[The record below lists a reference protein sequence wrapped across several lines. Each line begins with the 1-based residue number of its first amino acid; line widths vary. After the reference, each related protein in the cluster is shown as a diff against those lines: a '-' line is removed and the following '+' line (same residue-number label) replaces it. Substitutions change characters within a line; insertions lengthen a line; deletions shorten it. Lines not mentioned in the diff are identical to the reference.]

1 MRILLT
7 GSKGF
12 VGQALKNHL
21 ESLDHVVIDYD
32 LPDDITDSVNFR
44 MKLNQNNI
52 DMVIHAAAIAD
63 LYETAKD
70 LDKNFR
76 VNVYGTHIV
85 GRVCADEHVPLIFIS
100 TCCVYGNAREQDGE
114 DFETENHTIPAT
126 IEPYACSKMAGE
138 YILRGIQGLDYVVLR
153 IGTVFGENMRESLFN
168 YIALNKV
175 LNGDTI
181 TVYGDGTQT
190 RNYIYIDDL
199 VRGISAAV
207 EFFYFANGKTINI
220 CGNDETSVIETIKT
234 AETLTGKTATV
245 VYSDKRYGEIYRER
259 ISNQKARL
267 LLKWQPEY
275 NYFDAMRKTFENDA
289 RFNKSIK
296 FAYYD

>member
-7 GSKGF
+7 GSEGF
-12 VGQALKNHL
+12 VGHALKKHL

-32 LPDDITDSVNFR
+32 LPDDITDAVNFR
-44 MKLNQNNI
+44 LKIKQNSV

-70 LDKNFR
+70 LDKNFH

-85 GRVCADEHVPLIFIS
+85 GRICAEERIPLIFIS
-100 TCCVYGNAREQDGE
+100 TCCVYGNAREHEGE

-138 YILRGIQGLDYVVLR
+138 YILRGMQHLDYVILR
-153 IGTVFGENMRESLFN
+153 IGTVFGENMREALFN
-168 YIALNKV
+168 YIALDKV
-175 LNGDTI
+175 LNGETI

-199 VRGISAAV
+199 VCGISASV
-207 EFFYFANGKTINI
+207 KYFTMVTGKTINL
-220 CGNDETSVIETIKT
+220 CGNEETSVNETIKT
-234 AETLTGKTATV
+234 AELLTGKPATV
-245 VYSDKRYGEIYRER
+245 IYSDKRYGEIYRER
-259 ISNQKARL
+259 ISNRKAL
-267 LLKWQPEY
+267 IILDWKPEY
-275 NYFDAMRKTFENDA
+275 NYFDAMKKTFENDL
-289 RFNKSIK
+289 RFKR
-296 FAYYD
+296 